1 MLSLSPPLHSLS
13 ILQALGQCVVGL
25 VILSCS
31 VSAELVNRYSFDG
44 AGRTARDSVGSAH
57 GELHGGA
64 RLNGRG
70 VLLLDGNE
78 GWVTLPPRGSD

>member
-1 MLSLSPPLHSLS
+1 M
-13 ILQALGQCVVGL
+13 
-25 VILSCS
+25 
-31 VSAELVNRYSFDG
+31 NRYSFDG

-70 VLLLDGNE
+70 VLLLDDNE
-78 GWVTLPPRGSD
+78 GWVTLPSKLISPHDAMSLELWLT